1 MWCACGSAAIC
12 ICKLFWAFYAVKAP
26 SYVARGFC
34 MEKTLFT
41 MGFGSMWNCIAG
53 VEELVTIAS
62 CVGGCGLAAVCK
74 LLAEDFSGWAG
85 VLPIHACVCVCVC
98 VCV

>member
-1 MWCACGSAAIC
+1 
-12 ICKLFWAFYAVKAP
+12 
-26 SYVARGFC
+26 

-85 VLPIHACVCVCVC
+85 VLPIHVCVCVTHGPWILYIMLSHELLC
-98 VCV
+98 CFVKLYCC